1 MREALATMTSDLVHG
16 TDAIA
21 ITGVSCRLPQ
31 ASDPGA
37 FWELLRAGRSAIT
50 EVPPDR
56 WDPDAVLPDEDERHR
71 DGLRHGGFLDRV
83 DAFDAAFFGISPREA
98 VAIDPQQRL
107 FAELAW
113 EALEDAGI
121 VPETLRSTAT
131 GVMVGAIA
139 ADYAALAQ
147 RGGAITQ
154 HSLPGLN
161 RGVIANRVSYA
172 LGLRGPSLAVDTA
185 QSSSL
190 VAVHLAVESLRKGE
204 CTLALAGG
212 VALNFA
218 PESAEVAGRFG
229 GLSPDGRCFTF
240 DARANGYVR
249 GEGGGVVVLK
259 PLVDAVRD
267 GDTVYGV
274 ILGSA
279 LNNDGATDG
288 LTVPSAEAQAA
299 VARQACDDAGVDP
312 AQVRYVELHG
322 TGTPTGDPLEAAGVG
337 AAYGSARP
345 AGSPVL
351 VGSAKTN
358 VGHLEGAAGIVGLIK
373 TALSIRAPGDPGEPE
388 LRAAAPPHR
397 PRGAEPAR
405 PDRVRPV
412 AGRAA
417 AGRGE
422 LLRRGRDEL
431 PRRARR
437 GTGRGCAGGFGE
449 RRAGDPAGAVA
460 GVRTYRGGPARPGR
474 TAAGAADGRRG
485 RRRVRHRLVAGPYPH
500 PLRAPRRGPRAR
512 P

>member
-1 MREALATMTSDLVHG
+1 MREALAIMSSDLVHG

-21 ITGVSCRLPQ
+21 ITGMSCRLPQ
-31 ASDPGA
+31 APDANS
-37 FWELLRAGRSAIT
+37 FWELLRSGRSAIT

-56 WDPDAVLPDEDERHR
+56 WDPDEVLPDSPERHR
-71 DGLRHGGFLDRV
+71 AALRHGGFLDRV
-83 DAFDAAFFGISPREA
+83 DQFDAAFFGISPREA

-131 GVMVGAIA
+131 AVIVGAIA
-139 ADYAALAQ
+139 GDYAALAH

-172 LGLRGPSLAVDTA
+172 LGLNGPSMAVDSA

-218 PESAEVAGRFG
+218 PESAEVAGMFG

-259 PLVDAVRD
+259 PLAHAVRD

-274 ILGSA
+274 IRGTA
-279 LNNDGATDG
+279 VNNDGSTDG
-288 LTVPSAEAQAA
+288 LTVPSAEAQAT
-299 VARQACDDAGVDP
+299 VLRQACEDAGVDP
-312 AQVRYVELHG
+312 AEVRYVELHG

-373 TALSIRAPGDPGEPE
+373 TALSIRHREIPASLNYETPNPRIDPDALN
-388 LRAAAPPHR
+388 LRVQTAS
-397 PRGAEPAR
+397 
-405 PDRVRPV
+405 
-412 AGRAA
+412 
-417 AGRGE
+417 
-422 LLRRGRDEL
+422 
-431 PRRARR
+431 
-437 GTGRGCAGGFGE
+437 
-449 RRAGDPAGAVA
+449 
-460 GVRTYRGGPARPGR
+460 GPWRS
-474 TAAGAADGRRG
+474 
-485 RRRVRHRLVAGPYPH
+485 
-500 PLRAPRRGPRAR
+500 
-512 P
+512 